1 MSVTLAGMTI
11 QNGRAGTDRDGG
23 AIQYETE
30 DATHIISGCLITGNS
45 AGTYGGAVRLVGN
58 GPDSGAWDN
67 ALTMVNS
74 EISAN
79 TAGEEGGGL
88 HVDGQQDVKLINS
101 TVSNNSPDGHGGG
114 IYFSTPANTSVIPC
128 LSSMR
133 GQQISPAP

>member
-1 MSVTLAGMTI
+1 MTLQGAGIGNTIVDGGQNDRVFQVEGSEVMSVTLAGMTI

-79 TAGEEGGGL
+79 TAGEEGGAFTL
-88 HVDGQQDVKLINS
+88 MANKTSSSS
-101 TVSNNSPDGHGGG
+101 T
-114 IYFSTPANTSVIPC
+114 
-128 LSSMR
+128 
-133 GQQISPAP
+133 AP